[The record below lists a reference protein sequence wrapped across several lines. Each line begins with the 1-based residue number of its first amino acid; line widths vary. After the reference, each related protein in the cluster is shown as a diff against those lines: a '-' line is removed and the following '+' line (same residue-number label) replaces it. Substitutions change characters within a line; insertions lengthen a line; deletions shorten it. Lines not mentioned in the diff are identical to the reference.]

1 MFTAVVLRMEVV
13 AELLAVVA
21 STLKA
26 TLAAAMTIMTPA
38 IARTIAVAL
47 SLVARVL
54 WCTAASSLVVAAGTA
69 LSSRRFK
76 WKSVSYGRSR
86 RGGDC
91 GRRLFTAVVLLVVVM
106 AKLPAVVASTDKA
119 TLAAAM
125 TIVTS
130 TIVRSIAVALS
141 LIAGLIWRAAAPVPI
156 VTSRTAL
163 SRRWFK
169 WYFYGLFFTI
179 DLIFSQGI

>member
-1 MFTAVVLRMEVV
+1 
-13 AELLAVVA
+13 
-21 STLKA
+21 
-26 TLAAAMTIMTPA
+26 
-38 IARTIAVAL
+38 
-47 SLVARVL
+47 
-54 WCTAASSLVVAAGTA
+54 
-69 LSSRRFK
+69 
-76 WKSVSYGRSR
+76 
-86 RGGDC
+86 
-91 GRRLFTAVVLLVVVM
+91 M